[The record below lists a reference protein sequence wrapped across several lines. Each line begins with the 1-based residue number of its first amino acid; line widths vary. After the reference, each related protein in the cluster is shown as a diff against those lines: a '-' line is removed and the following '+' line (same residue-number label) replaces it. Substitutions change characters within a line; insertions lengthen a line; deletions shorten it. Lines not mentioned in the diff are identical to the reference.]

1 MKPEQLKALRKL
13 SGFTQ
18 ARLGVLMGYKTQ
30 INKLGTETCNYVYLI
45 ESGKRRASNSIVL
58 KWCSALGLNIWFNRD
73 GIYVSIG
80 KKYIEVS
87 EYIKS
92 KKNETDI

>member
-30 INKLGTETCNYVYLI
+30 INKLGTETCNYIYLI
-45 ESGKRRASNSIVL
+45 ESGKRKASNSIIL
-58 KWCSALGLNIWFNRD
+58 KWCSALGLSVSFYPD
-73 GIYVSIG
+73 GIYILVG
-80 KKYIEVS
+80 KKYLEVS
-87 EYIKS
+87 EYIKL
-92 KKNETDI
+92 KTNEASI